1 MSVGKRITFCQL
13 LDADA
18 RIEIPIIQRDY
29 AQGRA
34 TAAEVREQFLATIYS
49 KLASKPE
56 ELEQPLDLDF
66 VYGSLEG
73 DSPKKFYPLDGQQR
87 LTTLFLLHWYLA
99 CLDGRSTE
107 FRTLML
113 EGEHSRF
120 TYQTRTSSTEFFHA
134 LAKASVDFDKEI
146 INLSKT
152 IQDCS
157 WFFLS
162 WRQDPTIQSALVMLD
177 EIHKHFKTA
186 EGFYARLIR
195 TDEPYITFQ
204 FLNLVDFG
212 LSDELYIK
220 MNARGKP
227 LTAFENFKARLEQQ
241 IEKILPEE
249 TKILNN
255 REVSVKD
262 YFSHKVDTQ
271 WADLFWSYRD
281 RQLNVIDEKIMN
293 FIRSLAAI
301 HYPINRQDW
310 LKGLEE
316 LRDSNIPFS
325 YLKYE
330 ETGCFTR
337 DFINVLIPVVDFMS
351 TGDKGIRRL
360 LKDTAYYD
368 EEAIFKKSLDKMNAR
383 SKTGLEYEES
393 VMFSAYCSFIDRHQ
407 NDSDAARLYEWM
419 RVIGNLAVNTPY
431 NNPDQFRDSLVS
443 VNALVAQA
451 ETILDF
457 FAADA
462 SYKSIKG
469 FYAQQIREEHIKAIL
484 ILKNDAWKKA
494 IQAAEQHGYFRGQI
508 EFILSFSG
516 VLDYYLENGNCD
528 WGAEQ
533 DPEYSGKFVKYLERA
548 SAVFDN
554 NGLKAFPDYLWERA
568 LLAIGDY
575 MLYGRSNSSFLDN
588 GSRETSWK
596 RLLRGEGRVKGQNI
610 NEKRD
615 IVKAV
620 LDQFNVN
627 DPIGS
632 LKTVIDTAVI
642 NDPWRRMIVERPET
656 ITYCLR
662 SMIRRNADGNIYL
675 LSKIQMNGYHRSLY
689 SYYVKLSILDPKKAS
704 GALSPFTYVS
714 PYDSLTEVD
723 EPFIRLGGCK
733 LTDGKELVV
742 DIFYL
747 HGQYSLNVSFSN
759 GGELPKDLREKLS
772 ADLKFQQASDE
783 ESTLIVSMES
793 VSSQIESMLGLINS
807 YIQGQSKS

>member
-271 WADLFWSYRD
+271 WADLFWRYRD

-325 YLKYE
+325 YLK
-330 ETGCFTR
+330 
-337 DFINVLIPVVDFMS
+337 
-351 TGDKGIRRL
+351 
-360 LKDTAYYD
+360 
-368 EEAIFKKSLDKMNAR
+368 
-383 SKTGLEYEES
+383 YEES

-554 NGLKAFPDYLWERA
+554 NGLKAFPDYLWARA

-632 LKTVIDTAVI
+632 LKT
-642 NDPWRRMIVERPET
+642 
-656 ITYCLR
+656 
-662 SMIRRNADGNIYL
+662 
-675 LSKIQMNGYHRSLY
+675 
-689 SYYVKLSILDPKKAS
+689 
-704 GALSPFTYVS
+704 
-714 PYDSLTEVD
+714 
-723 EPFIRLGGCK
+723 
-733 LTDGKELVV
+733 
-742 DIFYL
+742 
-747 HGQYSLNVSFSN
+747 
-759 GGELPKDLREKLS
+759 
-772 ADLKFQQASDE
+772 
-783 ESTLIVSMES
+783 
-793 VSSQIESMLGLINS
+793 
-807 YIQGQSKS
+807 